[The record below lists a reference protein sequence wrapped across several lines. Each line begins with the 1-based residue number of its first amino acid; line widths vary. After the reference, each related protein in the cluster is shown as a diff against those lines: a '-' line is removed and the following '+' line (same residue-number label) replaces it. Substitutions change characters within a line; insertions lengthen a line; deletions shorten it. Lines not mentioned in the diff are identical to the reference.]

1 MCGRILN
8 SVHNI
13 IRASISRF
21 LLLRFFFF
29 FFDFPVSFLFFS
41 RKLLE
46 KVSENYFF
54 QVPSRQHFL
63 SVQRLPDYSMTRKI
77 DKDKNIYIILKPRD
91 IISTFKKS
99 GIVNVSSRDEI
110 IKCHPPHQRLIPN
123 YATASEKYL
132 CIQ

>member
-1 MCGRILN
+1 MKTVLRPCTTRSKQKLLFSALKQNKLNRFHKKKRVFGRILN

-13 IRASISRF
+13 IRACISRF

-77 DKDKNIYIILKPRD
+77 DKDKNIYIL
-91 IISTFKKS
+91 F
-99 GIVNVSSRDEI
+99 
-110 IKCHPPHQRLIPN
+110 
-123 YATASEKYL
+123 
-132 CIQ
+132 